1 MRLIQAL
8 RSAPLR
14 IATYYALL
22 FGASVAVLFAAVF
35 WSSTEEGMEQI
46 RTTIKAD
53 TAVLLSLDRTQGIE
67 ALRLRLLARSE
78 RGRLNEDAVYAL
90 RDAQGLTLVG
100 DPPFSNFTTGWTEV
114 QVEKPVS
121 SGPDWFGKGRFIM
134 LGTLVDG
141 NVLMVGRSWNP
152 VNEIQEVLF
161 HAFGWAGV
169 LTVLLALG
177 GGIAMSRKSMTR
189 VEKIRSA
196 TEEIYHGDLT
206 RRLPVLGSGDEIDQL
221 ATFINRMLDRIQAL
235 MDDLQQVSNDIA
247 HDLRTPLGRLRQ
259 RLEAAS
265 ARALDAQENRAAF
278 DSAITDVDGILDTFA
293 ALLRIAQIETG
304 SRRAGFALLD
314 LSKVAASIAESFEA
328 VAESH
333 GQVLTSKV
341 SPDVTLVGDRELLT
355 QALVNLVENAI
366 RHSPAGTQIEV
377 GLTLVRAGPV
387 LMVSDTGP
395 GIPLEER
402 EHVFRRFYRG
412 EKSRS
417 TPGSGLG
424 FALVKA
430 VADLHQAQI
439 ELVDHAPGLCV
450 VIRFMK
456 SSPSPAG

>member
-1 MRLIQAL
+1 MRVNQVL
-8 RSAPLR
+8 RSTSLR
-14 IATYYALL
+14 IAAYYALF
-22 FGASVAVLFAAVF
+22 FGASVGVLFAAVF

-46 RTTIKAD
+46 RTTVRGD
-53 TAVLLSLDRTQGIE
+53 TAVLLSLYRAQGIE

-78 RGRLNEDAVYAL
+78 RGRLDEDAVYAL

-100 DPPFSNFTTGWTEV
+100 DAPFSTFTTGWSEV

-134 LGTLVDG
+134 LGTLVNG
-141 NVLMVGRSWNP
+141 NVLGVARSWNP

-161 HAFGWAGV
+161 HAFGWAGA

-177 GGIAMSRKSMTR
+177 GGIEMSRKALTR
-189 VEKIRSA
+189 VEAVRLA
-196 TEEIYHGDLT
+196 TEEINQGNLT
-206 RRLPVLGSGDEIDQL
+206 RRLPVIGIGDELDQL
-221 ATFINRMLDRIQAL
+221 STIINRMLDRIQAL

-265 ARALDAQENRAAF
+265 ARTLDAQENRAAF
-278 DSAITDVDGILDTFA
+278 DNAIADVDGILETFA
-293 ALLRIAQIETG
+293 ALLRIAQIESG
-304 SRRAGFALLD
+304 ARRASFARFD
-314 LSKVAASIAESFEA
+314 LSLVATSIAESFEA

-341 SPDVTLVGDRELLT
+341 SPDVTLLGDRELLT

-366 RHSPAGTQIEV
+366 RHSPAGARIEV
-377 GLTLVRAGPV
+377 GLTLAGAGPV

-395 GIPLEER
+395 GIPLEEL

-439 ELVDHAPGLCV
+439 ELVDNTPGLRV
-450 VIRFMK
+450 VIRFPK
-456 SSPSPAG
+456 PTPSPAA